1 MLLEF
6 LKFILYSGLIVLIA
20 KYMLVTTLRKLAES
34 LNLNPKTVG
43 NIAGHATSMPELL
56 TVVTSSIKGLTN
68 IGVLN
73 VLSSNII
80 NLIQYIVAVFLNKNQ
95 KILKNRAI
103 MLDVILVL
111 ITIVIPILMLIF
123 DIEISLGIIP
133 MFTILY
139 VVFRFLNGKAHK
151 IYLKKEDELIE
162 REIEKEEEEE
172 EEDIGSNRKKFLYI
186 FYLLISGFLLFIVS
200 NLLGTTLENLCNQ
213 FGISQIIIGILLG
226 FITSIPELITFFESQ
241 SHYKKQKNDDI
252 LGVVE
257 ATNNLLTSNILNL
270 FLIQSVGIL
279 VYTIF

>member
-43 NIAGHATSMPELL
+43 NIAGYATSMPELL

-123 DIEISLGIIP
+123 DIEINLGIIP
-133 MFTILY
+133 IFTILY
-139 VVFRFLNGKAHK
+139 VVFRFSNGKAHK

-162 REIEKEEEEE
+162 RKIEKEE

-200 NLLGTTLENLCNQ
+200 NLLGITLENLCNQ

-279 VYTIF
+279 IYTIF

>member
-1 MLLEF
+1 MVLEF
-6 LKFILYSGLIVLIA
+6 LKFILYSGLIVLIS
-20 KYMLVTTLRKLAES
+20 KYILVTTLRKLAES
-34 LNLNPKTVG
+34 LNLKPKTVG
-43 NIAGHATSMPELL
+43 NIAGYATSMPELL
-56 TVVTSSIKGLTN
+56 TVVTSSIEGLTN
-68 IGVLN
+68 VGILN

-80 NLIQYIVAVFLNKNQ
+80 NLTQYIVAVFLNKNQ

-103 MLDVILVL
+103 MLDIILVI

-123 DIEISLGIIP
+123 DIEISLGFVPI
-133 MFTILY
+133 FTILY

-162 REIEKEEEEE
+162 REIEKEEEE
-172 EEDIGSNRKKFLYI
+172 DIGSNRKKFLYI

-200 NLLGTTLENLCNQ
+200 NLLGITLENLCNQ

-279 VYTIF
+279 IYTIF

>member
-1 MLLEF
+1 MVLEF
-6 LKFILYSGLIVLIA
+6 LKFILYSGLIVLIS
-20 KYMLVTTLRKLAES
+20 KYILVTTLRKLAES
-34 LNLNPKTVG
+34 LNLKPKTVG
-43 NIAGHATSMPELL
+43 NIAGYATSMPELL
-56 TVVTSSIKGLTN
+56 TVVTSSIEGLTN
-68 IGVLN
+68 VGILN

-80 NLIQYIVAVFLNKNQ
+80 NLTQYIVAVFLNKNQ

-103 MLDVILVL
+103 MLDIILVI

-123 DIEISLGIIP
+123 DIEISLGFVPI
-133 MFTILY
+133 FTILY

-162 REIEKEEEEE
+162 REIEKEE

-279 VYTIF
+279 IYTIF

>member
-43 NIAGHATSMPELL
+43 NIAGYATSMPELL

-123 DIEISLGIIP
+123 DIEINLGIIP
-133 MFTILY
+133 IFTILY

-151 IYLKKEDELIE
+151 IYLKKKDELIE
-162 REIEKEEEEE
+162 REIEKEE

-200 NLLGTTLENLCNQ
+200 NLLGITLENLCNQ

>member
-43 NIAGHATSMPELL
+43 NIAGYATSMPELL

-80 NLIQYIVAVFLNKNQ
+80 NLMQYIVAVFLNKNQ

-162 REIEKEEEEE
+162 RKIEKEE

-200 NLLGTTLENLCNQ
+200 NLLGITLENLCNQ

-279 VYTIF
+279 IYTIF

>member
-43 NIAGHATSMPELL
+43 NIAGYATSMPELL

-123 DIEISLGIIP
+123 DIEINLGIIP
-133 MFTILY
+133 IFTILY

-162 REIEKEEEEE
+162 RKIEKEE

-279 VYTIF
+279 IYTIF

>member
-43 NIAGHATSMPELL
+43 NIAGYATSMPELL

-123 DIEISLGIIP
+123 DIEINLGIIP
-133 MFTILY
+133 IFTILY
-139 VVFRFLNGKAHK
+139 VVFRFSNGKAHK
-151 IYLKKEDELIE
+151 IYMKKEDELIE
-162 REIEKEEEEE
+162 REIEKEE

-200 NLLGTTLENLCNQ
+200 NLLGITFENLCNQ
-213 FGISQIIIGILLG
+213 FGISQINIGILLG

>member
-1 MLLEF
+1 MVLEF

-20 KYMLVTTLRKLAES
+20 KYILVTTLRKLAES
-34 LNLNPKTVG
+34 LNLKPKTVG
-43 NIAGHATSMPELL
+43 NIAGYATSMPELL

-68 IGVLN
+68 VGILN

-80 NLIQYIVAVFLNKNQ
+80 NLTQYIVAVFLNKNQ

-103 MLDVILVL
+103 MLDIILVI

-123 DIEISLGIIP
+123 DIEISLGIVPI
-133 MFTILY
+133 FTILY

-162 REIEKEEEEE
+162 REIEKEEEE
-172 EEDIGSNRKKFLYI
+172 DIGSNRKKFLYI

-200 NLLGTTLENLCNQ
+200 NLLGITLENLCNQ

-279 VYTIF
+279 IYTIF

>member
-1 MLLEF
+1 MVLEF
-6 LKFILYSGLIVLIA
+6 LKFILYSGLIVLIS
-20 KYMLVTTLRKLAES
+20 KYILVTTLRKLAES
-34 LNLNPKTVG
+34 LNLKPKTVG
-43 NIAGHATSMPELL
+43 NIAGYATSMPELL
-56 TVVTSSIKGLTN
+56 TVVTSSIEGLTN
-68 IGVLN
+68 VGILN

-80 NLIQYIVAVFLNKNQ
+80 NLTQYIVAVFLNKNQ

-103 MLDVILVL
+103 MLDIILVI

-123 DIEISLGIIP
+123 DIEISLGIVPI
-133 MFTILY
+133 FTILY

-162 REIEKEEEEE
+162 REIEKEEEE
-172 EEDIGSNRKKFLYI
+172 DIGSNRKKFLYI

-200 NLLGTTLENLCNQ
+200 NLLGITLENLCNQ

-279 VYTIF
+279 IYTIF

>member
-43 NIAGHATSMPELL
+43 NIAGYATSMPELL

-162 REIEKEEEEE
+162 REIEKEEEE
-172 EEDIGSNRKKFLYI
+172 DIGSNRKKFLYI

-200 NLLGTTLENLCNQ
+200 NLLGITLENLCNQ

>member
-43 NIAGHATSMPELL
+43 NIAGYATSMPELL

-133 MFTILY
+133 IFTILY

-162 REIEKEEEEE
+162 RGIEKEE

-200 NLLGTTLENLCNQ
+200 NWLGITLENLCNQ

-279 VYTIF
+279 IYTIF

>member
-43 NIAGHATSMPELL
+43 NIAGYTTSMPELL

-133 MFTILY
+133 IFTILY

-162 REIEKEEEEE
+162 REIEKEEEE
-172 EEDIGSNRKKFLYI
+172 DIGSNRKKFLYI

-200 NLLGTTLENLCNQ
+200 NLLGITLENLCNQ

-279 VYTIF
+279 IYTIF

>member
-43 NIAGHATSMPELL
+43 NIAGYATSMPELL

-80 NLIQYIVAVFLNKNQ
+80 NLMQYIVAVFLNKNQ

-133 MFTILY
+133 IFTILY
-139 VVFRFLNGKAHK
+139 VVFRFSNGKAHK

-162 REIEKEEEEE
+162 RERKIEKEE

-200 NLLGTTLENLCNQ
+200 NLLGITLENLCNQ

-279 VYTIF
+279 IYTIF